1 MKVFKKSKPLIQ
13 IIRELAIG
21 ETIKI
26 DNRQAKTATVRKMVT
41 ALRKYGY
48 EYQATEKGLINE
60 IAVTK
65 IRDGVKK

>member
-13 IIRELAIG
+13 IIKDMPVG

-41 ALRKYGY
+41 ALRKLGY

-65 IRDGVKK
+65 IRNGVNK